1 MPTAVLID
9 GAFFLKRY
17 RSVFGGGS
25 EHTAQQI
32 AKRAFWMA
40 LKHLEQQHE
49 RRHLYRIFFYD
60 CPPLEKKLHNPV
72 TGKAIDLAKS
82 SEALFRRALHD
93 ELRKL
98 RKVALR
104 LGHLGESG
112 GWALKPEPTKALL
125 SKKIAIADLTDA
137 DVAYDVRQKGVDMR
151 IGLDIASLS
160 YKRQVD
166 QIILVAGDSD
176 FVPAAK
182 LARREGVDFLLDP
195 MWSNIHPS
203 LHEHVDGLRSV
214 CPKPT
219 KGAVAGTPDAAPA
232 GAMAPVSAASVMPAV
247 ALSSMTEPAE
257 AKSSI

>member
-17 RSVFGGGS
+17 RSVFVGGS
-25 EHTAQQI
+25 GHSAHQI

-40 LKHLEQQHE
+40 LKHLEQQGE
-49 RRHLYRIFFYD
+49 RRQLYRIFFYD

-104 LGHLGESG
+104 LGHLGETG

-125 SKKIAIADLTDA
+125 SKKITIDDLTA
-137 DVAYDVRQKGVDMR
+137 SDVAYEARQKGVDMR

-214 CPKPT
+214 CPRPA
-219 KGAVAGTPDAAPA
+219 KGGAAAASLAVATAPVAAAPA
-232 GAMAPVSAASVMPAV
+232 DAAVVAPTVPGGVPP
-247 ALSSMTEPAE
+247 TT
-257 AKSSI
+257 

>member
-17 RSVFGGGS
+17 RSVFVGGS
-25 EHTAQQI
+25 GHTAQQI
-32 AKRAFWMA
+32 ARRAFWMA

-49 RRHLYRIFFYD
+49 RRQLYRIFFYD

-125 SKKIAIADLTDA
+125 SKKIAVTDLKDT

-214 CPKPT
+214 CPRPT
-219 KGAVAGTPDAAPA
+219 SGGPVAASAIAAAAATAPSPALAVASLIAILAPEAAP
-232 GAMAPVSAASVMPAV
+232 P
-247 ALSSMTEPAE
+247 
-257 AKSSI
+257 I

>member
-17 RSVFGGGS
+17 RSVFVGGS
-25 EHTAQQI
+25 GHTAQQI

-40 LKHLEQQHE
+40 LKHLEQQTE
-49 RRHLYRIFFYD
+49 RRQLYRIFFYD

-104 LGHLGESG
+104 LGHLGETG
-112 GWALKPEPTKALL
+112 GWALKPDPTKSLL
-125 SKKIAIADLTDA
+125 SKKITVADLTDS
-137 DVAYDVRQKGVDMR
+137 DVAYEVRQKGVDMR

-219 KGAVAGTPDAAPA
+219 KSSPAATAAAAIAVAAAPA
-232 GAMAPVSAASVMPAV
+232 PSAAPAMAPSAAAAAP
-247 ALSSMTEPAE
+247 PP
-257 AKSSI
+257 I